1 MIRRPPRSTRTDT
14 LFPYT
19 TLFRSFL
26 AVGRGE
32 KAVVARRIDAVR
44 ALEDRLGGF
53 RPYRRVPNIR
63 PRGRLQQT
71 ECIIVGP
78 AGARRIGQALVALPP
93 PQKPGPFAT
102 LAPVLLFHAH
112 VRHRENAFGPG
123 DSPGGPPCR
132 RPPPPG

>member
-53 RPYRRVPNIR
+53 RPYRRVQNIR
-63 PRGRLQQT
+63 PRGRMQQT

-78 AGARRIGQALVALPP
+78 AGARRIGQEQVALRPP
-93 PQKPGPFAT
+93 HTPGTFAE
-102 LAPVLLFHAH
+102 LAP
-112 VRHRENAFGPG
+112 GQT
-123 DSPGGPPCR
+123 GGATCR
-132 RPPPPG
+132 GRGCKYL